1 MVLATSFLRSGRFV
15 FGLFSAFDKVV
26 QAFGGFFRLVS
37 SFHAGIVLFY
47 LMYFL
52 MGESGGGV
60 HSFLRHLLNAHP
72 HATDDAALF
81 ILKRKSAFLCGLR
94 LCIRCRRR
102 ILRLP
107 ILLMGF
113 VIVCALLGGAVMPGC
128 ILLPVPGIH
137 APFFFHDSFFICFL
151 FRSFFCRIFLL
162 RLFFCGCGLLFPG
175 AEVFIHQ
182 TILGHFLD
190 DFISAPKLFVCYGN
204 HLLPA

>member
-1 MVLATSFLRSGRFV
+1 M
-15 FGLFSAFDKVV
+15 
-26 QAFGGFFRLVS
+26 
-37 SFHAGIVLFY
+37 GIP
-47 LMYFL
+47 
-52 MGESGGGV
+52 GGGV
-60 HSFLRHLLNAHP
+60 HSFLGHLFNAHP
-72 HATDDAALF
+72 HATDNAAFF
-81 ILKRKSAFLCGLR
+81 ILKRKSAFLGLR
-94 LCIRCRRR
+94 LYIRFRRR

-128 ILLPVPGIH
+128 ILFPVLGIH
-137 APFFFHDSFFICFL
+137 TDFFFHDRCFVCFF

-204 HLLPA
+204 HLLPAGAVTRAGLRGFPTCQAPVPASGQRRSDGHSLPHGQDNRGLPCESR